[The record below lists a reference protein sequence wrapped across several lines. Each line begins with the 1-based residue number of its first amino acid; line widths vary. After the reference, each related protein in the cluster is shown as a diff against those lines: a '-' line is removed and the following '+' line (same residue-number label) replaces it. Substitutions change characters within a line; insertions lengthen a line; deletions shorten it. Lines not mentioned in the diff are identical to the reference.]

1 MPLDTN
7 TSLNASKLSTNAMTA
22 IITPTVTPGS
32 MLTLSRPSTSL
43 VFLSFITGSSPAG
56 PHGRPFPLLPVRRIP
71 TRRSGSGRTVR

>member
-43 VFLSFITGSSPAG
+43 VFLSFIPV
-56 PHGRPFPLLPVRRIP
+56 PLRPYWLRRIP
-71 TRRSGSGRTVR
+71 TRRSGSGRTGR

>member
-32 MLTLSRPSTSL
+32 MLTLSRPSTS
-43 VFLSFITGSSPAG
+43 
-56 PHGRPFPLLPVRRIP
+56 
-71 TRRSGSGRTVR
+71 

>member
-22 IITPTVTPGS
+22 LITPTVTPGS

-43 VFLSFITGSSPAG
+43 VFLSFIPVPLRPALMAG
-56 PHGRPFPLLPVRRIP
+56 LLC
-71 TRRSGSGRTVR
+71 

>member
-32 MLTLSRPSTSL
+32 MLTLSRPSTGPVACSL
-43 VFLSFITGSSPAG
+43 FFLSFILVPL
-56 PHGRPFPLLPVRRIP
+56 RPYWLRRIP
-71 TRRSGSGRTVR
+71 TRRSGSGRTGR